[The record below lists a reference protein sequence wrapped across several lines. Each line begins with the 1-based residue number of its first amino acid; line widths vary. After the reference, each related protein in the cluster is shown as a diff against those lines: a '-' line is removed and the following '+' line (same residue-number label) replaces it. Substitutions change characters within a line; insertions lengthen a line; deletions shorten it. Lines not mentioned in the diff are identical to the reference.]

1 MEFFSLELQLFL
13 VNEVN
18 KDGDDELSGV
28 SEPDEENV
36 DSELAAG
43 VVDVDALLVAFKA
56 FELVMQVTWSVWNLE
71 EISITQIN

>member
-43 VVDVDALLVAFKA
+43 VVGVDALLVAFKA
-56 FELVMQVTWSVWNLE
+56 FELVMQVT
-71 EISITQIN
+71 